1 MQSTELKVG
10 NIVYV
15 NFLNGHKDVCV
26 VKKLDKGVAVL
37 KSLDNAGKE
46 EINISSDEQ
55 WKMVEG
61 IPFKQDFLNQMGFV
75 DDSSYR
81 VYGLPDEGAY
91 VKFIGSLK
99 GPNDIIVKK
108 EEGSFVLV
116 VRKDEA
122 EFGCK
127 FIPIPYLHVFQ
138 NNVSSNIDYSSIKF
152 KCL

>member
-1 MQSTELKVG
+1 MKSTELKVG

-61 IPFKQDFLNQMGFV
+61 IPFKKDFLNQMGFV

-81 VYGLPDEGAY
+81 VYGLPDKGAY
-91 VKFIGSLK
+91 VKYGV
-99 GPNDIIVKK
+99 GGNDIIVKK
-108 EEGSFVLV
+108 EGGDFVLV
-116 VRKDEA
+116 IRKDEA
-122 EFGCK
+122 KFGCK
-127 FIPIPYLHVFQ
+127 FIPIPFLHVFQ
-138 NNVSSNIDYSSIKF
+138 NYVILSVDSSSIE
-152 KCL
+152 L

>member
-61 IPFKQDFLNQMGFV
+61 IPFKKDFLNQMGFV

-91 VKFIGSLK
+91 VKYGV
-99 GPNDIIVKK
+99 GGNDIIVKK
-108 EEGSFVLV
+108 EGRDFVLV

-122 EFGCK
+122 KFGCK
-127 FIPIPYLHVFQ
+127 FIPIPFLHVFQ
-138 NNVSSNIDYSSIKF
+138 NYVILSVDSSSIE
-152 KCL
+152 L

>member
-55 WKMVEG
+55 WKMGNVLEDSFDLSMKERFAKANVYSKPECKNCWAKFYCSGGCNANNWQYEG
-61 IPFKQDFLNQMGFV
+61 
-75 DDSSYR
+75 
-81 VYGLPDEGAY
+81 
-91 VKFIGSLK
+91 
-99 GPNDIIVKK
+99 DILHSHPISCELEKK
-108 EEGSFVLV
+108 RIECAIMIQAALSE
-116 VRKDEA
+116 
-122 EFGCK
+122 
-127 FIPIPYLHVFQ
+127 
-138 NNVSSNIDYSSIKF
+138 
-152 KCL
+152 